1 MSEYMDEI
9 KQKLTYIRDTFI
21 QPNMRNSPYFGA
33 VDTTAG
39 VSLPERLLRG
49 YAAFAAADAFADSF
63 GSITSGNAAGLV
75 HKREANAQAY
85 VPATDTALEAYKEL
99 NLSGALVSAGALGNE
114 LNDLVNVYSL
124 CDDKNYNTY
133 ITAASGASMSIADY
147 MLPAAAPKVATSTY
161 TLDAATR
168 KFVKNGD
175 PTKAIDMPLAK
186 ITAIK
191 SITTA
196 SIPLGRAEGGENSD
210 TQVFTGVLPPGDS
223 IDKVV
228 SIAPVFPAS
237 TFESVTRRIPV
248 PDPDASVAAGAGAT
262 LSVKCYFRVPEG
274 AASTDAAMYV
284 VVGNQIVQLGNKVTA
299 TASQWTLF
307 SATRTGIKP
316 SDVPVSLII
325 VNAHNKTA
333 KTLLITGFTAEYSLG
348 GQQTGAGT
356 GGPFTNETDMFIV
369 RRLLLLYQLMSN
381 FYIALKIYDTL
392 GMDDANAKRIVT
404 LCFGAL
410 NWMNRNMIQQGIN
423 ADDASVP
430 TISKKVSD
438 NIKRYTQLGTDINEV
453 DRVVADGK
461 GQLRNEVDR
470 LQSTMAT
477 EKRSYKY
484 AVATV
489 IVFALLAA
497 AVALIYLMPL
507 DPTVRLGGTAAALL
521 MAAVYV
527 LIARRMYDAN
537 VAEAGEGFAGELV
550 VDLASFDPSAVTKE
564 AMMANMENA
573 MRKEASD
580 YLSNTI
586 QLAILLQNMR
596 AFGKINHSLEKELGY
611 FQVSAEQLDTN
622 TQKVKGTQKIVR
634 MEQVQQRATMTLFM
648 TALVVVCATA
658 FAVVATRDRWPGLT
672 MLILVIA
679 GVVLAAAVMFFIL
692 DTSARVRTNGQQR
705 YWGAPDTADML

>member
-1 MSEYMDEI
+1 MSEYTDEI
-9 KQKLTYIRDTFI
+9 KQKLTYIRETFI

-39 VSLPERLLRG
+39 ASLPERLLRG
-49 YAAFAAADAFADSF
+49 YAAFTAVDGFGSSF
-63 GSITSGNAAGLV
+63 GSITAANAAGLV

-85 VPATDTALEAYKEL
+85 VQATETTLDNYKEL
-99 NLSGALVSAGALGNE
+99 NLSSALTTAGTLGAE
-114 LNDLVNVYSL
+114 LNDVVNVYSL

-133 ITAASGASMSIADY
+133 IGGANGASMSIADY
-147 MLPAAAPKVATSTY
+147 MLPATGAKVATSTY
-161 TLDAATR
+161 TLDATTG
-168 KFVKNGD
+168 KFVKSGD
-175 PTKAIDMPLAK
+175 PTKTIDAPLAK
-186 ITAIK
+186 ITSVK

-223 IDKVV
+223 TDTVL
-228 SIAPVFPAS
+228 SINPVFPTS

-248 PDPDASVAAGAGAT
+248 PEPDASVASGAGAT
-262 LSVKCYFRVPEG
+262 LSVRCYFRVPDG
-274 AASTDAAMYV
+274 AATTDAAMYIV
-284 VVGNQIVQLGNKVTA
+284 LGNQIVQIGTKITA
-299 TASQWTLF
+299 TAGSWTLF

-316 SDVPVSLII
+316 SDAPISLII
-325 VNAHNKTA
+325 VNAHNKAA
-333 KTLLITGFTAEYSLG
+333 KTLLVTGFTAEYTTG
-348 GQQTGAGT
+348 GQATARA

-392 GMDDANAKRIVT
+392 GMADANAKRIVT

-410 NWMNRNMIQQGIN
+410 NWMNRNMIRQGAN
-423 ADDASVP
+423 ADEASVP

-438 NIKRYTQLGTDINEV
+438 NIKRYTQLGTDIN
-453 DRVVADGK
+453 DIDKVVSDGK

-470 LQSTMAT
+470 LHSTMAV
-477 EKRSYKY
+477 ENRSYKY

-497 AVALIYLMPL
+497 AVALVYLMPM
-507 DPTVRLGGTAAALL
+507 DPTVRLGASAAALL

-537 VAEAGEGFAGELV
+537 VAEAEGFAGELV
-550 VDLASFDPSAVTKE
+550 VDLASFDPNAVTKE
-564 AMMANMENA
+564 AMISNMESA

-596 AFGKINHSLEKELGY
+596 AYGKINFSLEKELGY
-611 FQVSAEQLDTN
+611 FQVSAQQLDTN

-634 MEQVQQRATMTLFM
+634 MEQVKQRATMTLFM
-648 TALVVVCATA
+648 TALIVVCATA

-672 MLILVIA
+672 MVILVIA
-679 GVVLAAAVMFFIL
+679 GVILAAAVLFFIM

-705 YWGAPDTADML
+705 YWGAPDTTEML